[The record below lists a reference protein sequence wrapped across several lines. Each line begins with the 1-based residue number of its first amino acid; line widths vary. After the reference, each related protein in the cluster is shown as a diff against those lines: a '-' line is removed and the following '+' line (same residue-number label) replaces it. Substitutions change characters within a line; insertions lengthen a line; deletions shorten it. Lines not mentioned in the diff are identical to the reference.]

1 MAAIY
6 CDDETLF
13 GFIEAQNWSEIF
25 GQLPQEDQ
33 VTAKKETKIKK
44 IWLWKERVRYRRKQ
58 KNQTVIF
65 QSHSH
70 IGSGKLVFEHYDKLI
85 SIWYGS
91 ANIEPLSFGI
101 SSEELDD
108 KHQEFLVDLD
118 DFEENNDGHVN
129 NNQDESD
136 SETDVDTVNISAS
149 RSKKTYVICFN

>member
-1 MAAIY
+1 M
-6 CDDETLF
+6 
-13 GFIEAQNWSEIF
+13 
-25 GQLPQEDQ
+25 
-33 VTAKKETKIKK
+33 
-44 IWLWKERVRYRRKQ
+44 
-58 KNQTVIF
+58 
-65 QSHSH
+65 
-70 IGSGKLVFEHYDKLI
+70 I
-85 SIWYGS
+85 SIWFGS
-91 ANIEPLSFGI
+91 ANIEPLSFEI